1 MSPRLLKLGLCRRD
15 ANDSRIDEFAPEQS
29 SGCVEGSIGGYFQ
42 LRHTISNSPRVTFD
56 GPSFPQAA
64 EEEKVERSFDW
75 ERFFSRLRLLWIERR
90 FLLRVCVA
98 GLIATTALAF
108 LIRARYESEV
118 QLMPPDSGSSGM
130 MALLAG
136 LGTGDSGSGGGGLG
150 GGLAG
155 LASDLLGMK
164 NTGALFMGVLQSR
177 TVQDRIIDQFNL
189 KKVYGVRLE
198 SQAEKKLLDR
208 TEINE
213 DRKSG
218 IISVT
223 VTDRDPR
230 RAAAIADGYVG
241 ALNFL
246 MANLNTSSAH
256 RERVFLEGRLGNV
269 SKDLEGA
276 EQDLSQFSSKNT
288 TIDVTAQARAVL
300 ESSAMLQGQLVAA
313 QSELEGLRQIFTDN
327 NVRVRSTQARIAEL
341 RQQIQKMAGQ
351 PGATPSDVAAN
362 PDDPYPTVR
371 QLPLLGV
378 GYADHLRHVK
388 VDEAIFET
396 LTKEYELAKVEE
408 AKEIPTVK
416 VLDPPNIPQRK
427 SFPPRLV
434 IISFGTI
441 FVMILG
447 VAWVIGSASWN
458 EIDPRDPRRAFANE
472 IAHKLA
478 ARYPWMSSNGLSGAR
493 SSGATA
499 NGSHED

>member
-1 MSPRLLKLGLCRRD
+1 
-15 ANDSRIDEFAPEQS
+15 
-29 SGCVEGSIGGYFQ
+29 
-42 LRHTISNSPRVTFD
+42 
-56 GPSFPQAA
+56 
-64 EEEKVERSFDW
+64 
-75 ERFFSRLRLLWIERR
+75 
-90 FLLRVCVA
+90 
-98 GLIATTALAF
+98 
-108 LIRARYESEV
+108 
-118 QLMPPDSGSSGM
+118 MPPDSGSSGM

-136 LGTGDSGSGGGGLG
+136 LGSGDTSGGGGLGG

-164 NTGALFMGVLQSR
+164 NTGALFIGVLQSR

-189 KKVYGVRLE
+189 RHVYGLRLE
-198 SQAEKKLLDR
+198 SQAEKKLSDR
-208 TEINE
+208 TEISE

-223 VTDRDPR
+223 VTDRDPK
-230 RAAAIADGYVG
+230 RAAEIANGYVG

-256 RERVFLEGRLGNV
+256 RERVFLEGRLANV
-269 SKDLEGA
+269 SKDLEAA
-276 EQDLSQFSSKNT
+276 EQDLSEFSSKNT
-288 TIDVTAQARAVL
+288 AIDVTAQARAVL

-327 NVRVRSTQARIAEL
+327 NVRVRSTEARIAEL

-362 PDDPYPTVR
+362 PDDPYPAVR

-378 GYADHLRHVK
+378 GYADHLRRVK

-427 SFPPRLV
+427 SFPPRLI

-441 FVMILG
+441 FVMIMG

-458 EIDPRDPRRAFANE
+458 AIDPRDPRRVFANE
-472 IAHKLA
+472 VAHKLA
-478 ARYPWMSSNGLSGAR
+478 ERYPWMSSNGLSGTR
-493 SSGATA
+493 SSGSNA
-499 NGSHED
+499 NGSHAD

>member
-1 MSPRLLKLGLCRRD
+1 
-15 ANDSRIDEFAPEQS
+15 
-29 SGCVEGSIGGYFQ
+29 
-42 LRHTISNSPRVTFD
+42 VTFD
-56 GPSFPQAA
+56 APSLPQRPD
-64 EEEKVERSFDW
+64 EETVERSFDW
-75 ERFFSRLRLLWIERR
+75 ERFFSRLRLLWTSRR
-90 FLLRVCVA
+90 FLLRVCLV
-98 GLIATTALAF
+98 GLVATTALAF
-108 LIRARYESEV
+108 LIRARYQSEV
-118 QLMPPDSGSSGM
+118 QLMPPDSSSNGV

-136 LGTGDSGSGGGGLG
+136 LGAGDAGSGGGLGGG

-155 LASDLLGMK
+155 LAGDLLGMK
-164 NTGALFMGVLQSR
+164 NTGALFIGVLQSR
-177 TVQDRIIDQFNL
+177 TVQDRIIDQFDL
-189 KKVYGVRLE
+189 RRVYDVRLE
-198 SQAEKKLLDR
+198 SQAEKKLSDR
-208 TEINE
+208 TEISE

-218 IISVT
+218 IISMT

-230 RAAAIADGYVG
+230 RAAAIANGYVS

-256 RERVFLEGRLGNV
+256 RERVFLEGRLANV
-269 SKDLEGA
+269 SRDLEAA

-327 NVRVRSTQARIAEL
+327 NVRVRSTEARIAEL
-341 RQQIQKMAGQ
+341 RKQIQKMAGQ
-351 PGATPSDVAAN
+351 PGAAPSDVAAN
-362 PDDPYPTVR
+362 PDDPYPAVR

-427 SFPPRLV
+427 SFPPRLI

-441 FVMILG
+441 FVVILG

-458 EIDPRDPRRAFANE
+458 AIDPRDPRKLFANE
-472 IAHKLA
+472 VAHKLA
-478 ARYPWMSSNGLSGAR
+478 ARYRWMSSNGLSGTR
-493 SSGATA
+493 SSGTKA
-499 NGSHED
+499 NGSHAD